1 MDLNRQALDMII
13 DFLNKTILTTCYER
27 DFDSLQSQ
35 LEYMVFI
42 TGFVDNDNFSV
53 LLQYHSELMVG
64 ETQINKI

>member
-27 DFDSLQSQ
+27 DIDSLQSQ

-53 LLQYHSELMVG
+53 LLQYHAELMVG